1 MALGR
6 LLGCLSVAALA
17 VCALSACKDKD
28 KDADPGKGAAA
39 KTPATAADLDE
50 RCTLMSKA
58 CGEKEKHVEKIVAV
72 CKVAAKKQAEKGCI
86 DKAIAAY
93 DCFAVDL
100 CGGTDKVWA
109 FDDLRVLA
117 DRHNKCVAERKAL
130 QECVGEAGEGS
141 AR

>member
-6 LLGCLSVAALA
+6 LLGCLAAAALA
-17 VCALSACKDKD
+17 ACALTACKDKD
-28 KDADPGKGAAA
+28 TDPGKGAAA

-72 CKVAAKKQAEKGCI
+72 CKVAAKKQVEKGCI
-86 DKAIAAY
+86 DKAIAEY

-117 DRHNKCVAERKAL
+117 DRHNKCVAERKAVRD
-130 QECVGEAGEGS
+130 CVGEAEAGS